1 MEKNGEAPEV
11 RVTATGRSSLAL
23 VVEGVCVCAR
33 AVYVCASVYVCMYVC
48 MCVCVY
54 LYVCV
59 YVCTCRAV
67 CVESLALV
75 VEGVCVRA
83 RVRERACVCV
93 RVLISDHLS
102 FIY

>member
-1 MEKNGEAPEV
+1 
-11 RVTATGRSSLAL
+11 
-23 VVEGVCVCAR
+23 
-33 AVYVCASVYVCMYVC
+33 
-48 MCVCVY
+48 
-54 LYVCV
+54 V